1 MITLT
6 DPAVKKLQSMLQH
19 ESLSDHGLRVY
30 VHGGGCAGLQYGMV
44 FENRTQEDDV
54 VVAVEGIRVLIDP
67 YSAGH
72 LEGASIDYQDMLVG
86 GGFRIENPN
95 AVASCACGSSF
106 RTEGSKEVEKTCD
119 L

>member
-6 DPAVKKLQSMLQH
+6 DPAVHKLQDMLQH
-19 ESLSDHGLRVY
+19 ESLSGHGLRVY

-44 FENRTQEDDV
+44 FENKTQEDDV
-54 VVAVEGIRVLIDP
+54 LIDAEGIRLYIDP
-67 YSAGH
+67 YSAQQM
-72 LEGASIDYQDMLVG
+72 EGASIDYEDMLMG
-86 GGFRIENPN
+86 GGFRVHNPN
-95 AVASCACGSSF
+95 ALASCACGSSF